1 MGCWQVPGPIAKKA
15 YWFMVRVTAYLKGTM
30 RVTSRNMGFKG
41 YYSQKERHF
50 EATVSEDY

>member
-1 MGCWQVPGPIAKKA
+1 
-15 YWFMVRVTAYLKGTM
+15 MVRVTAYLKGTM

-41 YYSQKERHF
+41 CYSQKERHF